1 MTALLLAA
9 ALAFTQKDADFA
21 YRMACD
27 FVASCTPRDAGTARG
42 GIAANWILDHASMTG
57 ADVRRDMFT
66 APTPNGERRFVN
78 LYSEFRS
85 NYTSKWVV
93 VVSHFD
99 TKPGIACPGANDGA
113 STTGLLIALANAL
126 CEWRTPRSN
135 VMLVWTDG
143 EECREHYSDC
153 DGLQGAKR
161 AVEYIRKKNLEIQ
174 AVICLDMLGDRDLAI
189 SVPANGSPALSKI
202 AVLAARMI
210 GEEGLVTPVGDI
222 VKDDHVP
229 FMEAG
234 MKAVD
239 LIDFSYGPGNSWW
252 HTPADTCDRI
262 SADSLFK
269 SGKLVCEM
277 LNILL

>member
-21 YRMACD
+21 HRMACE

-57 ADVRRDMFT
+57 ADVRRDIFN
-66 APTPNGERRFVN
+66 APAPGGERRFVN

-99 TKPGIACPGANDGA
+99 TKPGVNCPGANDGA
-113 STTGLLIALANAL
+113 STTGLLIALAGAL
-126 CEWRTPRSN
+126 CEWNTPRGN

-143 EECREHYSDC
+143 EECNNYYADN
-153 DGLQGAKR
+153 DGFQGAKR
-161 AVEYIRKKNLEIQ
+161 AVEYIRRKNREIQ

-202 AVLAARMI
+202 AVLASRLI
-210 GEEGLVTPVGDI
+210 GEEGLVSPVGDI

-234 MKAVD
+234 MKAID

-252 HTPADTCDRI
+252 HTPEDTCDRI
-262 SADSLFK
+262 SADSLLK